1 MLRRQPRSTRTYTLL
16 PYTTLF
22 RSLVA
27 RAPLHRVL
35 EQRFL
40 LDELDAA
47 ATDALLGDAGALA
60 AEVDDRR
67 VLDQRGHHRAGRQ
80 GDAGAERGDAQRRT
94 AGHARKIG
102 RAHVCTPVTNAHLV
116 CRLLLEK
123 TKNRHNT
130 HIHK

>member
-94 AGHARKIG
+94 AGHARIAFGHEPG
-102 RAHVCTPVTNAHLV
+102 RQLV
-116 CRLLLEK
+116 VRRDDGPAALLDRKSTRL
-123 TKNRHNT
+123 NSSH
-130 HIHK
+130 